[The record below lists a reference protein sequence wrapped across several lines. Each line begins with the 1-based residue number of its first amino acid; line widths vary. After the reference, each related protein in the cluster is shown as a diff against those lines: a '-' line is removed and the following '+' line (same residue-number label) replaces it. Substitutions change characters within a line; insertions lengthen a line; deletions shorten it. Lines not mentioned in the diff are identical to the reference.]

1 MTLRGPLRPFEQTRD
16 ECGLLKRLTLDW
28 RNRAASALAVLIVM
42 AGTVHADVRVSGDV
56 GAVQLDA
63 SRSNVAEVLSAL
75 QSAFR
80 LRVNTSI
87 VLDKSIG
94 GTYSGSLAQVL
105 RRILQGY
112 NYVIRSQPSEV
123 EVTVI
128 AQQGDH
134 AAAVQRRLQRGK
146 SPALSLSDAV
156 RLKIH

>member
-1 MTLRGPLRPFEQTRD
+1 MTLRGPRRPFVQNRD
-16 ECGLLKRLTLDW
+16 ECGLLKRLIPNW
-28 RNRAASALAVLIVM
+28 RYRAASAFAALLVTAT
-42 AGTVHADVRVSGDV
+42 TVHADVRVSGDV

-75 QSAFR
+75 EAAFR

-87 VLDKSIG
+87 VLDRPIG

-105 RRILQGY
+105 PRILQGY
-112 NYVIRSQPSEV
+112 NYVIRSQPTEV

-156 RLKIH
+156 RLKMH